1 MTDQFSIDKLFR
13 VSCEREFS
21 VRGKTVKLWVRTLGA
36 ANNAAR
42 NDYATTRTRALL
54 SKIRREGTPEHE
66 RIMLAPHDEH
76 REELTARAL
85 LLSLRRFAVEASRE
99 VVPNDTA
106 EPGDNPTITEV
117 IESIDAEETAK
128 VEAVKE
134 IDGLAKSR
142 LKQFEEELRA
152 MDDIELV
159 EKVVELTVDNALSA
173 EFNHASDV
181 ATLYYS
187 VFSDEKMKQRF
198 FSSTEEVD
206 EADND
211 FINQLLTCYAEL
223 DVYAVRPDE
232 LKN

>member
-1 MTDQFSIDKLFR
+1 
-13 VSCEREFS
+13 
-21 VRGKTVKLWVRTLGA
+21 VKLWVRTLGA